1 MGAKTGVTT
10 TDARISDTDHGLE
23 IAGIVAENVMLA
35 TVEIVGTTGLV
46 IAEGETSEEVLVTL
60 FLRGLDALCIILATN
75 RIIDDRSRSPR
86 RDGPPGP
93 RNRSPPKGPRSD
105 RDKERD
111 KPRERRVSPPQ
122 PPKAAANGA
131 KSSHE
136 ERKERRKKTDMSMEV
151 DEMDEMND
159 MRKMMGFT
167 GFKTTKNTKV
177 PGNDRNYGVRK
188 EKRTEY
194 RQYMVGFLEI
204 FVL

>member
-1 MGAKTGVTT
+1 
-10 TDARISDTDHGLE
+10 
-23 IAGIVAENVMLA
+23 
-35 TVEIVGTTGLV
+35 
-46 IAEGETSEEVLVTL
+46 
-60 FLRGLDALCIILATN
+60 
-75 RIIDDRSRSPR
+75 
-86 RDGPPGP
+86 
-93 RNRSPPKGPRSD
+93 
-105 RDKERD
+105 
-111 KPRERRVSPPQ
+111 
-122 PPKAAANGA
+122 
-131 KSSHE
+131 
-136 ERKERRKKTDMSMEV
+136 MSMEV